1 MNAIDYYK
9 KVVVDNY
16 ANFDGRARRAEYW
29 QFVLVNLGI
38 VISINFLS
46 FMGGLISDMLYL
58 LIIIFAPIYLVA
70 IFLPSLAV
78 LVRRLHDTD
87 KSGWWVLIGCIPIVG
102 IVIIVFLCMEGTR
115 GPNQF
120 GPDPKGID
128 GGITD
133 NLV

>member
-9 KVVVDNY
+9 KVVFENY

-29 QFVLVNLGI
+29 KFVLVNIGI
-38 VISINFLS
+38 VMALYVLAFLGS
-46 FMGGLISDMLYL
+46 LVSETVSMLIFGLVLLYSL
-58 LIIIFAPIYLVA
+58 AVFI
-70 IFLPSLAV
+70 PSLAV
-78 LVRRLHDTD
+78 GVRRLHDTD
-87 KSGWWVLIGCIPIVG
+87 KSGWWYLLALIPLGGLVIFVFFCI
-102 IVIIVFLCMEGTR
+102 EGTR